1 MNNPGLAAGLARR
14 SCRRRKDEPA
24 EPRPFQHSEF
34 STHHSSFSISL
45 VRRHLIGIIAIASLL
60 AAAALW
66 MWPPE
71 ATWRATVHAGLV
83 KGGVLSAI
91 VWLAYGDVRSIPG
104 WLWSILLG
112 ILVVVAVRPKMVLFA
127 IPIIIAL
134 AILRPRL
141 PRGG

>member
-1 MNNPGLAAGLARR
+1 LPGAAF
-14 SCRRRKDEPA
+14 SI
-24 EPRPFQHSEF
+24 QHSAL
-34 STHHSSFSISL
+34 SIQHSPL
-45 VRRHLIGIIAIASLL
+45 RRHLIGLIAIASLL

-83 KGGVLSAI
+83 KAGVLAAI

-112 ILVVVAVRPKMVLFA
+112 ILVVVALRPKMVLFA
-127 IPIIIAL
+127 VPIIIAL
-134 AILRPRL
+134 AILRPRA
-141 PRGG
+141 RRRT